1 MALPFFEVNTFFFR
15 YLPDQL
21 YSQLP
26 LCVSRMTSLAEVRNP
41 FYVLFQSNAP
51 VLPYLI
57 AACKV
62 VP

>member
-21 YSQLP
+21 YNQLP
-26 LCVSRMTSLAEVRNP
+26 SRVSRMTLAEVRNP

>member
-15 YLPDQL
+15 YLPVQL

-26 LCVSRMTSLAEVRNP
+26 LRVSRMTLAEVRNP

-51 VLPYLI
+51 VLSYLI
-57 AACKV
+57 ASCKV